1 KGEDAKG
8 VVEAIEYLRTYNLTG
23 HAPKGAEVVVVGGG
37 NAAVDAARTA
47 LRLGAAK
54 VTVVYRRTRSEMP
67 AYAEEVEEA
76 EREGV
81 RFEFLA
87 APLSLEVKSGTL
99 AAATFRRMELGEF
112 DKSGRRRPVAKAGA
126 EFTLEADLLIAAIGQ
141 ALAPSELFDGTS
153 VKLSER
159 EYIAVE
165 ATTGQTS
172 VEWIFAGGD
181 AATGPSSVIEA
192 VAAGERAAVG
202 INRLL
207 TGETVA
213 PWREDR
219 LVDTAYDPDA
229 DPEMTGRAALKL
241 LPAAKRA
248 GFAEVE
254 CTWASKT
261 ALGESRRCL
270 RCDWRDEAATAGA
283 KQTAR
288 N

>member
-1 KGEDAKG
+1 M
-8 VVEAIEYLRTYNLTG
+8 EAIEYLRTYNLTG
-23 HAPKGAEVVVVGGG
+23 NAPKGKQVVVVGGG

-47 LRLGAAK
+47 LRLGAK
-54 VTVVYRRTRSEMP
+54 NVTVVYRRTRSEMP

-87 APLSLEVKSGTL
+87 APLSLDVKGGAL
-99 AAATFRRMELGEF
+99 AGATFRRMELGEF

-126 EFTLEADLLIAAIGQ
+126 EFTLAADLLIAAIGQ
-141 ALAPSELFDGTS
+141 ALAPSELFDGVS

-159 EYIAVE
+159 EYIAVDP
-165 ATTGQTS
+165 TTGQTS

-192 VAAGERAAVG
+192 VAAGEKAAVG

-213 PWREDR
+213 PWREDH

-229 DPEMTGRAALKL
+229 DPVMTGRAAMKL
-241 LPAAKRA
+241 LPAAKRS

-254 CTWASKT
+254 CTWASST
-261 ALGESRRCL
+261 AMGESRRCL
-270 RCDWRDEAATAGA
+270 RCDWREEAAATGA
-283 KQTAR
+283 KQPAR